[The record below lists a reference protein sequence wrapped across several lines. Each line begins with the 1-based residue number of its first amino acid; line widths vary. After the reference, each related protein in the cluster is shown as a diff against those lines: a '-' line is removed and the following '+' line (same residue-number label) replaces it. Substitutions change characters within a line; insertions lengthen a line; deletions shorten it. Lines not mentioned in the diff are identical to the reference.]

1 MKKEILK
8 SNKSMLDVYKSIR
21 KDWGDL
27 SPVTR
32 VVGSKKTYN
41 RSKENQK
48 ARQQMQA
55 YLY

>member
-8 SNKSMLDVYKSIR
+8 SNKSMLDVYKTIR
-21 KDWGDL
+21 GDWGDL

-32 VVGSKKTYN
+32 VVGSKKAYN
-41 RSKENQK
+41 RHKENQK
-48 ARQQMQA
+48 VRQQMQA